1 MHLPTPELQE
11 AALLNISEQL
21 TEGGILTLN
30 TFDPFPPIQA
40 SQLSTGPD
48 DYSFRLEYVNNEGKK
63 EVNELISE
71 YYGIRVRHAMGD
83 GLDLFRNIGSAAS
96 SFLGE
101 VVDDARNIDLDQ
113 ELEDL
118 GEEID
123 LPNPDNSEYINV
135 LKDNYVIKSGAE
147 WKKEDGTTFKDSKG
161 LNSSSLCDA
170 SNGDC
175 EVELYVNWQ
184 PNIYKITLNKQSGSG
199 GTSTI
204 YER

>member
-1 MHLPTPELQE
+1 MVEDTRANQDQFTENEWEANDAEFEKIVKVDYPKVKKDLTPDQ
-11 AALLNISEQL
+11 
-21 TEGGILTLN
+21 
-30 TFDPFPPIQA
+30 
-40 SQLSTGPD
+40 
-48 DYSFRLEYVNNEGKK
+48 KK

-123 LPNPDNSEYINV
+123 D
-135 LKDNYVIKSGAE
+135 VIGQISGLFE
-147 WKKEDGTTFKDSKG
+147 TK
-161 LNSSSLCDA
+161 
-170 SNGDC
+170 
-175 EVELYVNWQ
+175 
-184 PNIYKITLNKQSGSG
+184 
-199 GTSTI
+199 
-204 YER
+204 